1 MCGRKLDPVA
11 PKFAARPRSV
21 PACGKCGALVAVAR
35 KQVEKATGVAARRNK
50 VGRAKSRKE
59 ELSLEQQIALQRRA
73 SRAAG
78 RADEADRLDRQRGQE
93 PSIRTVSGGLPTLG
107 RHHR

>member
-11 PKFAARPRSV
+11 PKFTARPRSV

-35 KQVEKATGVAARRNK
+35 RQDERATGVTARRNK
-50 VGRAKSRKE
+50 AGKGKSRKA
-59 ELSLEQQIALQRRA
+59 ELSLKQQIARQRRA
-73 SRAAG
+73 SRAAR
-78 RADEADRLDRQRGQE
+78 RAEEADRLDRQRGQGS
-93 PSIRTVSGGLPTLG
+93 SIRTVSGGLPTLG